1 MTIEA
6 SHVRIH
12 WNLHSLSWSILRKRR
27 VIGHAPSL
35 VLAGCVMRTS
45 EAARVRCQLANRREV
60 HALIEGTLADGPR
73 PADAV
78 RIGYRPAEPG
88 FRRRDTGAVV
98 TAAASVWFEPDGS
111 AWALAPIP
119 SPETCQ

>member
-1 MTIEA
+1 MTEKP
-6 SHVRIH
+6 SPVHVHFHRR
-12 WNLHSLSWSILRKRR
+12 LKMWSILRKRR
-27 VIGHAPSL
+27 LIGHAPSL

-60 HALIEGTLADGPR
+60 HALIEGTLTDGAR

-98 TAAASVWFEPDGS
+98 TAASRVWFEPDGT
-111 AWALAPIP
+111 AWAANPTP
-119 SPETCQ
+119 SMETMS